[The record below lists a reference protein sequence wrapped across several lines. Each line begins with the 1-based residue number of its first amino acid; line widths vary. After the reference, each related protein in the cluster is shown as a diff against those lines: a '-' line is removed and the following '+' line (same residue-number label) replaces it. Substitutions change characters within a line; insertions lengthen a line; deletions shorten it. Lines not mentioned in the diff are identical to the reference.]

1 MEPIGEARPQRE
13 GVRISMIIKAVK
25 FVEKGFYSQDFAFG
39 GNSFAITR
47 PCTAEHILLW
57 AMKTLR
63 QNG

>member
-1 MEPIGEARPQRE
+1 
-13 GVRISMIIKAVK
+13 MIIKAVK